1 MPASPEKPLRGS
13 ESKEAPRM
21 YIILAQD
28 KGLGAIGERMGKT
41 PLAAPAVSKQSKPY
55 LYCPFFVVSL
65 SGFVCPA
72 GPFIPPTLWATV
84 VAELRSWGLFWEI
97 ELTQ

>member
-1 MPASPEKPLRGS
+1 
-13 ESKEAPRM
+13 
-21 YIILAQD
+21 
-28 KGLGAIGERMGKT
+28 MGKT

-55 LYCPFFVVSL
+55 LYCLFFVVSL

-84 VAELRSWGLFWEI
+84 VAELRTNHRLPPVMPYPHSSRTPTDFLRVPKRFLRI
-97 ELTQ
+97 PKDS